1 MKYSN
6 HVTHVPSLIIA
17 HIHDTAIHV
26 LFQLLIPNLLLHIT
40 PIYNSHSIFLSPRP
54 LSKHTFFFIFI
65 FEYFQMSI
73 SNASSLRVQRVSKSV
88 STRLLIKFCDLS
100 DCGFDYSQSGLWSP
114 PVQRNVFLNSPGI
127 IMSEHEMLDKL
138 HDIMEAR
145 RRRRYI
151 VWFNVW
157 ESVF

>member
-1 MKYSN
+1 
-6 HVTHVPSLIIA
+6 
-17 HIHDTAIHV
+17 
-26 LFQLLIPNLLLHIT
+26 
-40 PIYNSHSIFLSPRP
+40 
-54 LSKHTFFFIFI
+54 
-65 FEYFQMSI
+65 MSI

-88 STRLLIKFCDLS
+88 STRLLIKFSDLS

-151 VWFNVW
+151 VWRFGVRQREAHQVWSGPTSVIADGSQVDNV
-157 ESVF
+157 SPQFTGTRRSLK